1 MNYLVVKG
9 SDGWDTREHTE
20 NMTASEGK
28 RVAGQRRN
36 TAACICSYTW
46 CLNVSN
52 KAAPVKS
59 QGRSY
64 GHTQPTAAARLHCNW
79 KCLDICWTGS
89 TWGKQ
94 HSHWE
99 LWHLLGSKNPQRVN
113 NSRHPK
119 LRASAK
125 CSLQAEAGFPRQA
138 VLHCSA
144 CQPRGVPVTPAAS
157 TSVYL

>member
-1 MNYLVVKG
+1 MNYLVVNMDETHGNTQRTWQLAKVRG
-9 SDGWDTREHTE
+9 WQVSDGTQLP
-20 NMTASEGK
+20 A
-28 RVAGQRRN
+28 
-36 TAACICSYTW
+36 SYTW

-79 KCLDICWTGS
+79 KCLDICRTGS
-89 TWGKQ
+89 TRGKK

-113 NSRHPK
+113 NSRHLK

-125 CSLQAEAGFPRQA
+125 CSLQAETVFPRQA

-144 CQPRGVPVTPAAS
+144 CLAPWS
-157 TSVYL
+157 TCDSSC